1 MDRNGNNNNNYI
13 NGINIQTVPR
23 LPYGAL
29 NEISYQTG
37 SRINPRV
44 YNPNE
49 NRRHYK
55 INSYAIFNC
64 NRCQNKWSS
73 NKVTVELWWDK
84 GKWEFDVRM
93 YGQKCKSCNGQFM
106 IPHIVDLQTI
116 IDKCVRVLTTNVNT
130 SERINTN
137 YNTNTNFND
146 SHDQKRCQ
154 KCIMIGHAC
163 W

>member
-1 MDRNGNNNNNYI
+1 MDGNGNNNNYYI
-13 NGINIQTVPR
+13 NGINIKTVPR
-23 LPYGAL
+23 LPHRAL

-44 YNPNE
+44 YNPSE

-55 INSYAIFNC
+55 INSYALFDC
-64 NRCQNKWSS
+64 NRCGNKWSS

-106 IPHIVDLQTI
+106 TPHIVDLQTI
-116 IDKCVRVLTTNVNT
+116 KDKCVKVLTTNVNN
-130 SERINTN
+130 SGRINTN
-137 YNTNTNFND
+137 YNTNKNFND

>member
-116 IDKCVRVLTTNVNT
+116 IDKCVTVLTTNVNT

>member
-1 MDRNGNNNNNYI
+1 MDGNGNNNNYI
-13 NGINIQTVPR
+13 NGINIRNVPR
-23 LPYGAL
+23 LPYRAL
-29 NEISYQTG
+29 NEISYHTG

-44 YNPNE
+44 YNPHE
-49 NRRHYK
+49 NRRNYRM
-55 INSYAIFNC
+55 NSYALFDC
-64 NRCQNKWSS
+64 NSCGNNWSS

-93 YGQKCKSCNGQFM
+93 YGQKCKRCDGQFM

-116 IDKCVRVLTTNVNT
+116 KDKCVNILTTNVNN

-154 KCIMIGHAC
+154 KCIMIGNPC

>member
-1 MDRNGNNNNNYI
+1 MDGNGNNNNYI
-13 NGINIQTVPR
+13 NGINIINVPR
-23 LPYGAL
+23 LPYRAL

-44 YNPNE
+44 YNPRE
-49 NRRHYK
+49 NRRHYGM
-55 INSYAIFNC
+55 NSYALFNC
-64 NRCQNKWSS
+64 NRCGNKWSS

-93 YGQKCKSCNGQFM
+93 YGQKCKSCDGQFL

-116 IDKCVRVLTTNVNT
+116 KDKCVKVLTTNDNNG
-130 SERINTN
+130 ERINTN
-137 YNTNTNFND
+137 KNTNRNFND

>member
-1 MDRNGNNNNNYI
+1 
-13 NGINIQTVPR
+13 
-23 LPYGAL
+23 
-29 NEISYQTG
+29 
-37 SRINPRV
+37 
-44 YNPNE
+44 
-49 NRRHYK
+49 
-55 INSYAIFNC
+55 
-64 NRCQNKWSS
+64 
-73 NKVTVELWWDK
+73 
-84 GKWEFDVRM
+84 M

>member
-1 MDRNGNNNNNYI
+1 MDGNGNNNNYI
-13 NGINIQTVPR
+13 NGINIINVPR
-23 LPYGAL
+23 LPYRAL

-44 YNPNE
+44 YNPRE
-49 NRRHYK
+49 NRRHYGM
-55 INSYAIFNC
+55 NSYALFNC
-64 NRCQNKWSS
+64 NRCGNKWSS

-93 YGQKCKSCNGQFM
+93 YGQKCKSCDGQFL

-116 IDKCVRVLTTNVNT
+116 KDKCVKVLTTTGNNGE
-130 SERINTN
+130 SINTN
-137 YNTNTNFND
+137 KNTNRNFND

-154 KCIMIGHAC
+154 KCVMIGHPC